1 MDHTTKPSF
10 QDVLEF
16 VRIFRRKNK
25 LQREI
30 VDNEK
35 KIRDNQK
42 RVLLLDNLSDYIKQG
57 MSIDDVQGIIANM
70 RGDYEDRVDDYIIK
84 NADLSKER
92 REMSKKLKAMGEV
105 KAAEVKTTETK

>member
-1 MDHTTKPSF
+1 NYK
-10 QDVLEF
+10 
-16 VRIFRRKNK
+16 
-25 LQREI
+25 REI

-42 RVLLLDNLSDYIKQG
+42 RVLLLDNLSEYIKPG
-57 MSIDDVQGIIANM
+57 MSIEEVQAIIANM

-92 REMSKKLKAMGEV
+92 RELSKKLKAMGEV
-105 KAAEVKTTETK
+105 K

>member
-1 MDHTTKPSF
+1 METTKPSF

-16 VRIFRRKNK
+16 VRLFRRKNK

-35 KIRDNQK
+35 KVRDNQK
-42 RVLLLDNLSDYIKQG
+42 RVLLLDNLSEYIKPG
-57 MSIDDVQGIIANM
+57 MSIEDVQGIIANM
-70 RGDYEDRVDDYIIK
+70 RSDYEDRVDDYIIK

-92 REMSKKLKAMGEV
+92 RELSKKLKAMGEV
-105 KAAEVKTTETK
+105 K

>member
-1 MDHTTKPSF
+1 M
-10 QDVLEF
+10 
-16 VRIFRRKNK
+16 
-25 LQREI
+25 QREI

-42 RVLLLDNLSDYIKQG
+42 RVLLLDNLSEYIKPG
-57 MSIDDVQGIIANM
+57 MSIEDIQAIIANM

-92 REMSKKLKAMGEV
+92 RELSKKLKAMGEV
-105 KAAEVKTTETK
+105 K

>member
-1 MDHTTKPSF
+1 MDKATKPCF

-42 RVLLLDNLSDYIKQG
+42 RVLLLDNLSEYLKPG
-57 MSIDDVQGIIANM
+57 MSIEDVQGIIATM
-70 RGDYEDRVDDYIIK
+70 RGDYEDRVDEYIIK

-92 REMSKKLKAMGEV
+92 RELSKKLKEMGELKCAV
-105 KAAEVKTTETK
+105 PGTDA

>member
-1 MDHTTKPSF
+1 MENATKPSF

-16 VRIFRRKNK
+16 VRMFRRKNK

-42 RVLLLDNLSDYIKQG
+42 RVLLLDNLSEYIKPG
-57 MSIDDVQGIIANM
+57 MSIEDIQGIIANM

-92 REMSKKLKAMGEV
+92 RELSKKLKAMGEV
-105 KAAEVKTTETK
+105 K

>member
-1 MDHTTKPSF
+1 MQVSQLSRTFWSLC
-10 QDVLEF
+10 VCS
-16 VRIFRRKNK
+16 VAKNK

-42 RVLLLDNLSDYIKQG
+42 RVLLLDNLSEYIKPG
-57 MSIDDVQGIIANM
+57 MSIEEVQAIIANM

-92 REMSKKLKAMGEV
+92 RELSKKLKAMGEV
-105 KAAEVKTTETK
+105 K